1 MNIQKKIIFYGL
13 LGKEPE
19 LKYTRNQKAICH
31 LAVAEKIDG
40 QEKPIWHKVIVWGK
54 QAESCQVLLK
64 KGGNVFVQGRVIEKE
79 FTNDEGEIKRYCE
92 VTADKVGYPM
102 DFKE

>member
-1 MNIQKKIIFYGL
+1 MNDYKQVIFYGH

-31 LAVAEKIDG
+31 LAVVERIEG
-40 QEKPIWHKVIVWGK
+40 EEKPIWHKVIVWGK

-64 KGGNVFVQGRVIEKE
+64 KGGNVFVRGRIFEKE
-79 FTNDEGEIKRYCE
+79 FRNEQGELKKYKE

-102 DFKE
+102 EFKE